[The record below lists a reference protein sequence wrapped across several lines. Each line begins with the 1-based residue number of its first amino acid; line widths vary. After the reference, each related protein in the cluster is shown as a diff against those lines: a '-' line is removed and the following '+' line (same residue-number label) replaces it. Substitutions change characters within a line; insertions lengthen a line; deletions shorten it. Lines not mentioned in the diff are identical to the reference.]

1 MGNVLTGWVTVRSWR
16 RTLHNAVQYSYQD
29 LMSLWNVHSGIS
41 RTLNIIWLEVVL
53 PYIINLQI
61 WRLFLCSF
69 ADLFISFV
77 GSPFVCK
84 VLDASQVLIS
94 GSALKMSPLGRT
106 AVVTVDPQIS
116 AGDLGSCDVTVTSP
130 SGQTIPVRLTKTDKF
145 TAEFMPTEVGEF

>member
-1 MGNVLTGWVTVRSWR
+1 M
-16 RTLHNAVQYSYQD
+16 HNAERHTCQD
-29 LMSLWNVHSGIS
+29 LMGLWNIESGIY
-41 RTLNIIWLEVVL
+41 RTLNIIGLKLLCLTSATCRYEEYFVVV
-53 PYIINLQI
+53 
-61 WRLFLCSF
+61 F
-69 ADLFISFV
+69 ADILISFV

-106 AVVTVDPQIS
+106 AVIMVDPQMS

-145 TAEFMPTEVGEF
+145 TAEFMPAEVGEF